1 MVTIYHD
8 ESKGWSIPQ
17 LTPFKHL
24 SVHPFNAT
32 LHYALSC
39 FEGMKAYKDKNGT
52 PLLFRPDLNM

>member
-1 MVTIYHD
+1 M
-8 ESKGWSIPQ
+8 
-17 LTPFKHL
+17 LTPFRHL

-32 LHYALSC
+32 LHYAVSC

>member
-1 MVTIYHD
+1 MVTIDYD
-8 ESKGWSIPQ
+8 ESKGWSIPR
-17 LTPFKHL
+17 LTPFRHL

-39 FEGMKAYKDKNGT
+39 FEGMKAYKDKNGN